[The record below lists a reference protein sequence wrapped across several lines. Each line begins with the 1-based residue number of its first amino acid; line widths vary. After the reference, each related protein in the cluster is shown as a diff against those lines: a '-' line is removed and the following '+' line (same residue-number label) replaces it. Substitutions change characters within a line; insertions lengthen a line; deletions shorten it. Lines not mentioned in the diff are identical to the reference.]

1 MIKYLETTKEY
12 AQITGYKNLKIKDS
26 KDFVKEIR
34 EKIPHDVWIQFF
46 DSSVVATWQHLLF
59 AIISAQLGF
68 RNQKN
73 ISKSIEMETLLY
85 ASAQHQIKKAIKNI
99 GVKNDSTEVALII
112 VAKEIEKINSVLS
125 AISKKIGR
133 KSDEKVLEFSDY
145 KQEKIRI
152 VFEINQNELEAVIK
166 EDNIKN
172 AIRDIVLEKMAL
184 LSTKC

>member
-1 MIKYLETTKEY
+1 MIKYLEKTKEY

-26 KDFVKEIR
+26 REFVNKIKG
-34 EKIPHDVWIQFF
+34 KIPQDLWIQFF

-59 AIISAQLGF
+59 AIINAQLGF
-68 RNQKN
+68 INQKS

-85 ASAQHQIKKAIKNI
+85 ASTQHQIKKAIKII

-112 VAKEIEKINSVLS
+112 VAKEVEKINSTLS

-133 KSDEKVLEFSDY
+133 KPDEKVLEVSDC

-152 VFEINQNELEAVIK
+152 VFEINQNELEAIIK
-166 EDNIKN
+166 EDNTRN

>member
-1 MIKYLETTKEY
+1 VIKYLEKTKEY

-26 KDFVKEIR
+26 REFVNKIKR
-34 EKIPHDVWIQFF
+34 KIPQDVWIQFF

-59 AIISAQLGF
+59 AIINAQLGF

-85 ASAQHQIKKAIKNI
+85 ASTQHQIKKAIKII

-112 VAKEIEKINSVLS
+112 VAKEVEKINSTLS
-125 AISKKIGR
+125 AISKKIGK

-152 VFEINQNELEAVIK
+152 VFEINQNELEAIIK
-166 EDNIKN
+166 EDNTRN

>member
-1 MIKYLETTKEY
+1 MIKYLEKTKEY
-12 AQITGYKNLKIKDS
+12 AQITGYKNLEIKDS
-26 KDFVKEIR
+26 KEFIKEIR
-34 EKIPHDVWIQFF
+34 GKIPQGVWVQFF
-46 DSSVVATWQHLLF
+46 DSSVVASWEHLLF
-59 AIISAQLGF
+59 AIINAQLGF

>member
-59 AIISAQLGF
+59 AIINAQLGF
-68 RNQKN
+68 INQKS

-85 ASAQHQIKKAIKNI
+85 ASTQHQIKKAIKII

-112 VAKEIEKINSVLS
+112 VAKEVEKINSTLS
-125 AISKKIGR
+125 AISKK
-133 KSDEKVLEFSDY
+133 LEENRMKKFLKFQTANKKRS
-145 KQEKIRI
+145 
-152 VFEINQNELEAVIK
+152 ELCLK
-166 EDNIKN
+166 
-172 AIRDIVLEKMAL
+172 
-184 LSTKC
+184 